1 MVGTWRAASVKA
13 KGKCRDVTL
22 WRPQQSSD
30 VACRV
35 PSNFCTV
42 VTHRLYLRI
51 EEKFYRHDF
60 AASDTHQLQELSVA
74 RR

>member
-35 PSNFCTV
+35 PSNVEIRFL
-42 VTHRLYLRI
+42 HS
-51 EEKFYRHDF
+51 
-60 AASDTHQLQELSVA
+60 SDTPFVSENRGKVLSP
-74 RR
+74 